1 MKVLLTKREYALKNN
16 VSLSTVYRMKNIDK
30 VKISNCEYIADEMLL
45 NKENNDKLKEESDN
59 KLRKLEEEYSDYI
72 TSLNEKLKSLENDN
86 EEIKDKNMMR
96 IASKDKE
103 IKELENALL
112 KTNEKKSTSI
122 IEILLIIS
130 LCISLYFNFN

>member
-122 IEILLIIS
+122 IDILLIIS